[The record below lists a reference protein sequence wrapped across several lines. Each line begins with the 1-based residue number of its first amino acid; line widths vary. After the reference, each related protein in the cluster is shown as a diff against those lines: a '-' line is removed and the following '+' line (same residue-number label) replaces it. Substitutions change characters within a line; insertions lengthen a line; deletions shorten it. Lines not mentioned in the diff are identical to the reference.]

1 MTALTRAV
9 SGGKQIYSGNLEILL
24 GIKKREKFFQEI
36 RDIFGT
42 FNKYRKIPKIR
53 LGAYIR
59 KGLSP
64 EGHLRFKLDWASPV
78 V

>member
-24 GIKKREKFFQEI
+24 GIKKHEKFFQEI

-42 FNKYRKIPKIR
+42 LSKYRKIPKIR
-53 LGAYIR
+53 LGLIF
-59 KGLSP
+59 
-64 EGHLRFKLDWASPV
+64 FKDPF
-78 V
+78 

>member
-1 MTALTRAV
+1 MGVTALTRAV
-9 SGGKQIYSGNLEILL
+9 PGERN
-24 GIKKREKFFQEI
+24 KKHEKFFQEI

-42 FNKYRKIPKIR
+42 LSKYRKIPKIR

-59 KGLSP
+59 KGLSS